1 MLDVQHLSVSYPGVS
16 ALVNLNLRL
25 NPQELVGLMGPN
37 GAGKSTLI
45 KSILGLLPRQQGQ
58 VLWNHKPLRPHA
70 KTVAYV
76 PQRSQVDWAYPIK
89 VEQAVRLA
97 CGQGWRW
104 QLQKNAQVRVREA
117 LERLELWSLRQRP
130 LAALSGGQQQ
140 RVFLARALA
149 QNADL
154 ILLDEPFTGVDRRT
168 EAILWQVLMELRSAG
183 KAVLVCSHSWGD
195 ALHHFDR
202 LVLLNREIIAN
213 DRPQAVLTWPNLN
226 RAYGDNFP
234 VSLAWGCPWPVA
246 GPQPRIPLAPVTA
259 PVTEPHPS
267 AVAPALVQS
276 PAPAQATTP
285 SPPRS
290 RPSPIPIHHRSA

>member
-1 MLDVQHLSVSYPGVS
+1 
-16 ALVNLNLRL
+16 
-25 NPQELVGLMGPN
+25 
-37 GAGKSTLI
+37 
-45 KSILGLLPRQQGQ
+45 
-58 VLWNHKPLRPHA
+58 
-70 KTVAYV
+70 
-76 PQRSQVDWAYPIK
+76 
-89 VEQAVRLA
+89 
-97 CGQGWRW
+97 
-104 QLQKNAQVRVREA
+104 
-117 LERLELWSLRQRP
+117 
-130 LAALSGGQQQ
+130 
-140 RVFLARALA
+140 
-149 QNADL
+149 
-154 ILLDEPFTGVDRRT
+154 
-168 EAILWQVLMELRSAG
+168 
-183 KAVLVCSHSWGD
+183 D